1 MHHVT
6 LDRWSRGAS
15 ALHRRDA
22 RVKVLALAAYLI
34 VVATLNARQQMAL
47 MACGALLAAGILVS
61 RLSAGAVLA
70 RAAAVLPFSGVFAIF
85 SALAGQPERAVELVE
100 KSYLSACAV
109 LLVAGSTPMTK
120 LMGALES
127 LRVPRFVV
135 LVIQFIYRYL
145 FVVSEQAQHM
155 RLAAA
160 SRGAGEGRGGRSR
173 FRAAAGALAVL
184 FARSQAR
191 AEAVYRAMA
200 ARGFSGRIPQL
211 GAPHLHPADIAFLI
225 VTAGAAVLIR
235 IAAEVLS

>member
-1 MHHVT
+1 LHHVT

-15 ALHRRDA
+15 VLHRRDA
-22 RVKVLALAAYLI
+22 RVKVLALAAFLI
-34 VVATLNARQQMAL
+34 AVATLDSRQQMAL
-47 MACGALLAAGILVS
+47 VACGALLAAGILVS
-61 RLSAGAVLA
+61 RLPSGAVLA
-70 RAAAVLPFSGVFAIF
+70 RAAVVLPFSGAFAIF

-109 LLVAGSTPMTK
+109 LLVAGTTPVTE

-135 LVIQFIYRYL
+135 LVVQFIYRYL

-155 RLAAA
+155 RLAAS
-160 SRGAGEGRGGRSR
+160 SRGAGGARGGQGR

-211 GAPHLHPADIAFLI
+211 SAPHLHPADVVFLI
-225 VTAGAAVLIR
+225 LAAGAAALIR

>member
-6 LDRWSRGAS
+6 LDRWSRGQS
-15 ALHRRDA
+15 LLHRRDA
-22 RVKVLALAAYLI
+22 RVKVLALAAFLMA
-34 VVATLNARQQMAL
+34 VATLDSHQQMAL
-47 MACGALLAAGILVS
+47 VACGALLAAGILAS
-61 RLSAGAVLA
+61 RLPSGAVLA
-70 RAAAVLPFSGVFAIF
+70 RAAVVLPFSGAFAIF

-109 LLVAGSTPMTK
+109 LVVAGTTPVTD

-135 LVIQFIYRYL
+135 LVVQFIYRYL

-160 SRGAGEGRGGRSR
+160 SRGSGGARGGQGR

-200 ARGFSGRIPQL
+200 ARGFTGRIPQL
-211 GAPHLHPADIAFLI
+211 SAPHLHRADVVFLI
-225 VTAGAAVLIR
+225 VAAGAAALIR